1 VILSLA
7 RRAAHR
13 PAPYASRPDLQQRRA
28 ARSRRSR
35 RSFWQMAAFW
45 ALVGLVAGLIAS
57 IALPSAGAP
66 KVIER
71 PLFNQDTPSPTQVQL
86 DRSQQ
91 GIRDSLSGLQ
101 RAIATERANRILPA
115 MFAGQRIDRV
125 TLTGGEKVVAL
136 TFDDGPNPTYTRQI
150 LDILR
155 RENAKATFFVIGR
168 AAQAQ
173 PDLMRRIAAEG
184 HEFGN
189 HTWTHRMR
197 FADSAI
203 AAQEIDNT
211 SALIHRLTG
220 KTTRLYRPP
229 GGTLNNGLDARARGL
244 GYAVVMWSHDT
255 FDWRRPTAAA
265 IAQRAIANP
274 QPGNIILMHDGGGD
288 RRSTV
293 AALPQI
299 IQTLRQQGYRFVSV
313 QELMTLKAQEAQAA
327 QANPKQ
333 PTPAPANPT

>member
-1 VILSLA
+1 MILSLA

-13 PAPYASRPDLQQRRA
+13 PLPSVSRPSPQQRRA
-28 ARSRRSR
+28 VRSRRR
-35 RSFWQMAAFW
+35 RPSFWEMAAFW
-45 ALVGLVAGLIAS
+45 ALVGLIAGLIAS

-71 PLFNQDTPSPTQVQL
+71 PLFDQEMPSPARLQL

-91 GIRDSLSGLQ
+91 GIRNSLSSIQ
-101 RAIATERANRILPA
+101 QAIATERANRILPA

-125 TLTGGEKVVAL
+125 TLASGEKVVAL

-150 LDILR
+150 LDILQ

-168 AAQAQ
+168 VAQGQ

-197 FADSAI
+197 FADSAT

-244 GYAVVMWSHDT
+244 GYAIVMWSHDT
-255 FDWRRPTAAA
+255 SDWRRPAAST
-265 IAQRAIANP
+265 IVQRAIANA

-288 RRSTV
+288 RRATV

-299 IQTLRQQGYRFVSV
+299 IQTLRQQGYRFATV
-313 QELMTLKAQEAQAA
+313 QELMTLKAQETQGR
-327 QANPKQ
+327 
-333 PTPAPANPT
+333 PT